1 MKLVQTLFFGD
12 RCDCEEKA
20 SLTLCPPEK
29 EKEEIVAVAVAKD
42 NDDDGDSDDL
52 KKAKEVIETFST
64 AENIKKLLRNEIN
77 D

>member
-29 EKEEIVAVAVAKD
+29 EKEDIAADVIND
-42 NDDDGDSDDL
+42 NDDL
-52 KKAKEVIETFST
+52 KKAKEVLKTFST
-64 AENIKKLLRNEIN
+64 IENIKKLLRN
-77 D
+77 DK